1 MSNKEP
7 FKGLPMEQ
15 LIGAPLSAICE
26 GQVMLASATKDYI
39 ESVGLDENNR
49 VRMIDFTFQRPQQIE
64 QADGGISQGVQDV
77 KVSVPFISIVSVPT
91 LQVDSARIDFTMEVK
106 STEYIHNS
114 QRNDNSPE
122 NSTDNSTDNSP
133 SPKTPMLLNQQAKP
147 TLIGNITKK
156 ESASAATYKV
166 EVSAKQGETPE
177 GLSRL
182 MDILHRHI
190 TPVEI
195 GDPKVLKD
203 NK

>member
-39 ESVGLDENNR
+39 ENVGLDENNQ
-49 VRMIDFTFQRPQQIE
+49 VRMIDFTFQRPMQIE
-64 QADGGISQGVQDV
+64 QDDGDISLGVQDV

-106 STEYIHNS
+106 ATQYMEEKNS
-114 QRNDNSPE
+114 EQTDPQSP
-122 NSTDNSTDNSP
+122 P
-133 SPKTPMLLNQQAKP
+133 PPKTAMGLSQKSKP
-147 TLIGNITKK
+147 TLIGNVTKK
-156 ESASAATYKV
+156 ESASAATFKV
-166 EVSAKQGETPE
+166 EVSAKQAETPE

-190 TPVEI
+190 APVEI
-195 GDPKVLKD
+195 GEPKVLKD

>member
-26 GQVMLASATKDYI
+26 GQVMMASATKDYI
-39 ESVGLDENNR
+39 ESVGLDENNQ

-64 QADGGISQGVQDV
+64 QADGSINQGVQDV

-106 STEYIHNS
+106 STEYMESKQNG
-114 QRNDNSPE
+114 E
-122 NSTDNSTDNSP
+122 NSTTSTPPKASP
-133 SPKTPMLLNQQAKP
+133 PLNRKAKP
-147 TLIGNITKK
+147 TLIGNVTKK

-166 EVSAKQGETPE
+166 EVSAKQGDTPE

-195 GDPKVLKD
+195 GDPKILK
-203 NK
+203 NNQ

>member
-26 GQVMLASATKDYI
+26 GQVMMAGATKDYI
-39 ESVGLDENNR
+39 ESVALDENNQ
-49 VRMIDFTFQRPQQIE
+49 VRMIDFTFQRPEQIE
-64 QADGGISQGVQDV
+64 NSDGSISQGVQDV

-91 LQVDSARIDFTMEVK
+91 LLVDSARIDFTMEVK
-106 STEYIHNS
+106 SAEYMQASSKDENAEQS
-114 QRNDNSPE
+114 SP
-122 NSTDNSTDNSP
+122 P
-133 SPKTPMLLNQQAKP
+133 SKTTMPLDRQAKP
-147 TLIGNITKK
+147 TLIGNVTKK
-156 ESASAATYKV
+156 ECASTATFKV
-166 EVSAKQGETPE
+166 EVNAKQGETPE

-190 TPVEI
+190 APVEI

-203 NK
+203 KQ